1 MAIERLKDNP
11 SSTLSSGVD
20 NSTDPV
26 TVSVASAS
34 TFPTDGNFR
43 IIIDSEILKVTAVS
57 GNDFT
62 ATRAQAGTSIASH
75 SSGATVRL
83 IITDES
89 LRQLIDDRFGSGAGS
104 AYNST
109 SVNSFKEYQCTDAPF
124 LVHNRAFAAYCPYQP
139 IYEYDPTGWTWF
151 NQSTST
157 ITKDTPFSSRLVIP
171 SGTGNI
177 RGLITTF
184 TAGNNV
190 DCWVQPTA
198 TFGASSTAL
207 AMGICLANNSDAKQ
221 FNFWM
226 RWRNV
231 SGWPTY
237 DVNREYWSASTTFG
251 GGSTAQLVVP
261 APMMLRIDDN
271 GSGTASLQYSF
282 DGINFNVHES
292 YNYSGNFTA
301 NRCGIVMFNSNGAAC
316 GAHFWNFR
324 TY

>member
-11 SSTLSSGVD
+11 SSTLSSSVN
-20 NSTDPV
+20 NSSDPV
-26 TVSVASAS
+26 TVSVASAAS
-34 TFPTDGNFR
+34 FPTDGNFR

-109 SVNSFKEYQCTDAPF
+109 TVNSFKEYQCTDAPF
-124 LVHNRAFAAYCPYQP
+124 LVHNRAFAAWSPYQP
-139 IYEYDPTGWTWF
+139 VYEWDPTGWTWF
-151 NQSTST
+151 NQSTAT
-157 ITKDTPFSSRLVIP
+157 ITKDTPFSSRLMLP
-171 SGTGNI
+171 SASGNI
-177 RGLITTF
+177 RGLVTPF
-184 TAGNNV
+184 TAGQNI
-190 DCWVQPTA
+190 DCWVYPTLNPV
-198 TFGASSTAL
+198 TSGTAMAL
-207 AMGICLANNSDAKQ
+207 GLTLANSTDDKK
-221 FNFWM
+221 FTFWM
-226 RWRNV
+226 RWRNA

-237 DVNREYWSASTTFG
+237 DINREYYTNNTTFSSG
-251 GGSTAQLVVP
+251 ATAAFALP
-261 APMMLRIDDN
+261 IPMMLRIDDN

-282 DGINFNVHES
+282 DGINFTVYES

-301 NRCGIVMFNSNGAAC
+301 NRCGIVQFNNC
-316 GAHFWNFR
+316 GVTAGGHYWNLR
-324 TY
+324 IY